1 MNRSRIFPTPL
12 IAICTLA
19 LQALLLA
26 SKNTAAQSAPVRPE
40 EILAVKDIVDVELSP
55 DGVNAIYVGREADL
69 KDDRFADT
77 IWRVGTS
84 GNSAPERLAT
94 NDRDSAPQWAPDSK
108 RVAFLSA
115 RGGRPQVFIM
125 DLADGATQTAT
136 QALAGVTSF
145 AWSPDGQ
152 KIAYI
157 AADEQK
163 SDLEKALTG
172 SNKGVV
178 IEKHDFSVYN
188 LLQNQLFL
196 DLGKP
201 SALWVLDLNSKQV
214 ERITT
219 GISVLSYQWS
229 PDGAVL
235 AIAARPVPG
244 LSSGRSDVFLYSFA
258 KKTLE
263 PILRGTGGEDY
274 TNTTA
279 YSNPVWSPDGKRLAV
294 LYTDMKD
301 RWAALDRVGIFSLA
315 DSRLTLITEED
326 KLELYAPRMR
336 WLQND
341 EIFLENTDHASRHL
355 YVLSATDGSRR
366 LVGNL
371 DNYENNFSFSS
382 NGKKMAFVRQ
392 SFREAPEVYFA
403 EGIAEP
409 AKKLTSLNEGAA
421 AARGVDAECVQ
432 WKAPDG
438 VQVEGWLIKPANFE
452 AKKTY
457 PLLVFVHGGPGAVVA
472 NGFTPYIA
480 WPYPFRAF
488 ASRGYLVFLPNYR
501 GTGSFGK
508 AFRQPRDIAEV
519 PSDDIL
525 SGIAYL
531 QQQGFIDSER
541 IGIMGQS
548 HGGWLGPY
556 VMAKNKIFRAASFAE
571 GSAELFSTYGHMPGW
586 LNLNIHEFYYDAS
599 PYDDPQRYIA
609 LSPVFHFAGLR
620 TPTLLEYGEQSLAVE
635 GIEFQSALWR
645 LGVPHE
651 LVIYPKTGHNIASP
665 VLQLESMYRN
675 LEWFDYWM
683 LGKRDPAPEKR
694 AQYERWEKMTAEME
708 HMRTRTPQTA
718 PH

>member
-1 MNRSRIFPTPL
+1 MKLRRMFFGPL
-12 IAICTLA
+12 ITTCAY
-19 LQALLLA
+19 ALLFLLIA
-26 SKNTAAQSAPVRPE
+26 PAHVSAQSSPVRPE
-40 EILAVKDIVDVELSP
+40 EILAVKDVVDVQLSP
-55 DGVNAIYVGREADL
+55 DGANAIYVLREADL
-69 KDDRFADT
+69 KSDRFADM
-77 IWRVGTS
+77 IWRVATS
-84 GNSAPERLAT
+84 GNSKPARLTT
-94 NDRDSAPQWAPDSK
+94 NDRDASPQWAPDSK
-108 RVAFLSA
+108 RVAFLSV
-115 RGGRPQVFIM
+115 RDGRPQVWTLN
-125 DLADGATQTAT
+125 LADGSEQAAT
-136 QALAGVTSF
+136 QAATGVASF
-145 AWSPDGQ
+145 AWSPDGM

-157 AADEQK
+157 APDQEK
-163 SDLEKALTG
+163 SDLDKALTSG
-172 SNKGVV
+172 NKGVV
-178 IEKHDFSVYN
+178 IEKRDFSVYN

-201 SALWVLDLNSKQV
+201 SALWVVDLSTKEV
-214 ERITT
+214 ARITT

-229 PDGAVL
+229 PDGADL

-244 LSSGRSDVFLYSFA
+244 LSSARSDVFLYSFA

-263 PILRGTGGEDY
+263 PILRGTGGDDY
-274 TNTTA
+274 ANTTA

-294 LYTDMKD
+294 LYTNLKD
-301 RWAALDRVGIFSLA
+301 RWAALDRVGLFSFA
-315 DSRLTLITEED
+315 DSRFTLITEED

-355 YVLSATDGSRR
+355 YVLSAKDGSRR
-366 LVGNL
+366 LVGNE

-382 NGKKMAFVRQ
+382 GGMKMAFVRQ

-409 AKKLTSLNEGAA
+409 AHKLTSLNEGTA
-421 AARGVDAECVQ
+421 AARGVDAERVQ
-432 WKAPDG
+432 WNAPDG
-438 VQVEGWLIKPANFE
+438 VQVEGWLIKPADFD

-508 AFRQPRDIAEV
+508 TFRFPRDIGEV

-525 SGIAYL
+525 SGISFL
-531 QQQGFIDSER
+531 QQKGFIDSER

-556 VMAKNKIFRAASFAE
+556 VMAKKKMFRAASFAE
-571 GSAELFSTYGHMPGW
+571 GSAQLFSTYGHMPGW
-586 LNLNIHEFYYDAS
+586 LNLNIHEFYYGAS

-609 LSPVFHFAGLR
+609 LSPVFHFAGLQ
-620 TPTLLEYGEQSLAVE
+620 TATMLEYGEQSLAVE

-645 LGVPHE
+645 RGIPHE

-683 LGKRDPAPEKR
+683 LDKQDPAPEKR
-694 AQYERWEKMTAEME
+694 AQYERWEKMTAEMKQ
-708 HMRTRTPQTA
+708 MRSRAPQTA
-718 PH
+718 PR